1 MMTTQTQWILEHLS
15 QLVDQKILVIGD
27 VGLDV
32 YLMGEVKRISPE
44 APVPVLDVRSEDARL
59 GLSANVANNVQTLG
73 GRATLI
79 SVVGEDQG
87 AHDLKQLLL
96 DNHIETNGL
105 ITDSQRPTTRKMRL
119 LAGQHHLARV
129 DFEKQTPL
137 SPKVKEQ
144 VLQRV
149 SQAIS
154 NVSCVILQDYAKGML
169 DRELCQ
175 SVIQL
180 ANQHGKKVLVDPYRS
195 SPLENYKG
203 AYLMTPNRD
212 ESLALA
218 QQKLITL
225 TDKSSEEIDQIGKT
239 LMAAISSEQM
249 VVTLGSAGM
258 RLFSQGKVQNLP
270 TFAQN
275 VFDVT
280 GAGDTVIS
288 AISLALSAGWTLEQA
303 GYLANY
309 AAGVVVG
316 KVGCVPCTIPD
327 LKHFI
332 QSFIK

>member
-1 MMTTQTQWILEHLS
+1 MMKTHGQWILENLS
-15 QLVDQKILVIGD
+15 QLRTQKIMVVGD

-44 APVPVLDVRSEDARL
+44 APVPVLDVRSEDTRL

-73 GRATLI
+73 GQCVLV

-87 AHDLKQLLL
+87 AKDLLRLLKE
-96 DNHIETNGL
+96 NKIATEG
-105 ITDSQRPTTRKMRL
+105 IVADSQRPTTRKMRL

-137 SPKVKEQ
+137 SAEVKKQ

-149 SQAIS
+149 ESSIS
-154 NVSCVILQDYAKGML
+154 AVSCVILQDYAKGLL
-169 DRELCQ
+169 DREICQ
-175 SVIQL
+175 AVIQL
-180 ANQHGKKVLVDPYRS
+180 AHRNGKKVLVDPYKT

-212 ESLALA
+212 ESLSLA
-218 QQKLITL
+218 RQKNVTIS
-225 TDKSSEEIDQIGKT
+225 DQSSEDIDTIGKT
-239 LMAAISSEQM
+239 LMSAIDSQQM

-258 RLFSQGKVQNLP
+258 RLFSRGKTQNLP

-303 GYLANY
+303 GYLANF

-316 KVGCVPCTIPD
+316 KVGCVPCAVDD
-327 LKHFI
+327 LKAFL
-332 QSFIK
+332 S